1 MRDQVK
7 TLIIFAIVLAALG
20 FYAVVPLR
28 LTYADVGLR
37 KISLL
42 ADDSPMIIGFLSIID
57 RDLSGGRLYQKKRM
71 KQ

>member
-20 FYAVVPLR
+20 FYAVVPIR

-42 ADDSPMIIGFLSIID
+42 ADDSPSAPSATD
-57 RDLSGGRLYQKKRM
+57 PSSRSEEPHV
-71 KQ
+71 

>member
-28 LTYADVGLR
+28 LTYADVGRR
-37 KISLL
+37 KIYIL
-42 ADDSPMIIGFLSIID
+42 ADA
-57 RDLSGGRLYQKKRM
+57 
-71 KQ
+71 